1 MRSVGRRL
9 RSEAGQASA
18 ELLGMLPFLLLAA
31 LMSWQLLLGAWTF
44 TQASNAAR
52 TASRVVARG
61 DDADPEKA
69 ARNAVS
75 RPLRRGLEV
84 KMAGDKATV
93 RINIPILF
101 PGLTTS
107 ELRATRSAELPS

>member
-1 MRSVGRRL
+1 MRRL
-9 RSEAGQASA
+9 RDQAGQASA

-31 LMSWQLLLGAWTF
+31 LMAWQLLLGAWTF

-52 TASRVVARG
+52 TASRVVARS

-75 RPLRRGLEV
+75 RPLRKGMRV
-84 KMAGDKATV
+84 KMDGDRATV
-93 RINIPILF
+93 RVNIPILF
-101 PGLTTS
+101 PGLSTS
-107 ELRATRSAELPS
+107 DLRATRSAELPS